1 MAEIRSFGLVRHLR
15 SEPNTHILKFK
26 RGKLSRSERGAALW
40 FFPMSTG
47 VAAVPVDDRELT
59 FLFHSRSEDFQDV
72 TTQGVITYRL
82 ADPQLAAARID
93 FSIDL
98 STGAHRKQPL
108 EKVASLLTE
117 LAQQFSWSYVVKTP
131 VRELLKTGQ
140 KQVREDIIAGFEGEG
155 GMSDLGIEIVAV
167 RVSSIKPSADLEKA
181 LETRMRERIQQ
192 EADEA
197 VFERRALAVEKERAI
212 AENELQ
218 NQIELATREQKL
230 IVQEGLNEKRRTIEN
245 TEAQKI
251 AAVSKAERTTIDATA
266 RAEGIRLVEGA
277 RVGSERERI
286 AIYRDLSAS
295 ATMGLAAREL
305 AANLHKIEHLSLSPD
320 MLGSS
325 LHKLMNLGADRLREP
340 EEGEER

>member
-1 MAEIRSFGLVRHLR
+1 MAEIRSFALVRHLR

-26 RGKLSRSERGAALW
+26 KGKLRCSKRGAALW
-40 FFPMSTG
+40 FLPMSTS
-47 VAAVPVDDRELT
+47 VAEVPVDDRELA

-82 ADPQLAAARID
+82 AQPEVAASRID

-98 STGAHRKQPL
+98 TTGAHRKQPL

-117 LAQQFSWSYVVKTP
+117 LAQQFAWSYVVKTP
-131 VRELLKTGQ
+131 VRQLLKTGQ
-140 KQVREDIIAGFEGEG
+140 KRVRDDILAGFSGESG
-155 GMSDLGIEIVAV
+155 LAEIGIEIVSV
-167 RVSSIKPSADLEKA
+167 RVSSIKPSTDLERA
-181 LETRMRERIQQ
+181 LETKMRELIQQ

-197 VFERRALAVEKERAI
+197 VFQRRAMAVEKERAI

-218 NQIELATREQKL
+218 NQIELATREQQL
-230 IVQEGLNEKRRTIEN
+230 IVQEGLNEKRRTLEKS
-245 TEAQKI
+245 EAQKI
-251 AAVSKAERTTIDATA
+251 AAESKAERNNIESTA
-266 RAEGIRLVEGA
+266 RSQGIRLVEGA
-277 RVGSERERI
+277 RVESERDRI
-286 AIYRDLSAS
+286 AIYRDLSSA

-325 LHKLMNLGADRLREP
+325 LHKLMNLGSDRLKAAG
-340 EEGEER
+340 GEED

>member
-1 MAEIRSFGLVRHLR
+1 MAEIRSFALIRHLR

-26 RGKLSRSERGAALW
+26 KGKLRCSERGAALW
-40 FFPMSTG
+40 FLPMSTS
-47 VAAVPVDDRELT
+47 VAEVPIDDRELA

-82 ADPQLAAARID
+82 AQPEVAASRID

-117 LAQQFSWSYVVKTP
+117 LAQQFAWSYVVKTP

-140 KQVREDIIAGFEGEG
+140 KQVRDDILAGFSGESG
-155 GMSDLGIEIVAV
+155 LAEIGIEIVSV
-167 RVSSIKPSADLEKA
+167 RVSSIKPSTDLERA
-181 LETRMRERIQQ
+181 LETKMRELIQQ

-197 VFERRALAVEKERAI
+197 VFQRRAMAVEKERAI

-218 NQIELATREQKL
+218 NQIELATREQQL
-230 IVQEGLNEKRRTIEN
+230 IVQEGLNEKRRTIESS
-245 TEAQKI
+245 EAQKI
-251 AAVSKAERTTIDATA
+251 AVESKAERSEIEATA
-266 RAEGIRLVEGA
+266 RSNGIRLVEGA
-277 RVGSERERI
+277 RVASERERI
-286 AIYRDLSAS
+286 SIYRDLSSA

-325 LHKLMNLGADRLREP
+325 LHKLMNLGSDRLKAAGRD
-340 EEGEER
+340 EEG